1 MIRLI
6 AFLAILVASMA
17 PATEPRLIPDVS
29 EREVEIRY
37 SFAGAE
43 LLLFGA
49 ILYPGGQPSGDVDIA
64 VVLKGP
70 SQPMVV
76 REKQKHWGIWVNAD
90 KSHMAS
96 VPGFYAIA
104 STRPIGKILDAR
116 TAAIYELGL
125 PNLHLSPGEA
135 NASLE
140 RFEAGLRDL
149 KTRQRLY
156 AEHPGT
162 VELIDGA
169 LYRARLPVPARV
181 PTGTFTAET
190 FLIRHGRVI
199 TAETRNIEIKK
210 TGFEKF
216 VADSAQDFP
225 LTYGLVAVLLSLLLG
240 WAAGVLFRRD

>member
-1 MIRLI
+1 MTRLL
-6 AFLAILVASMA
+6 ALLMFLAPALSMA
-17 PATEPRLIPDVS
+17 SEPRLIPDVS

-49 ILYPGGQPSGDVDIA
+49 VLYPDGKPSGDVDIA

-90 KSHMAS
+90 STRMAS

-104 STRPIGKILDAR
+104 STRPINTILDAR

-125 PNLHLSPGEA
+125 PNIHLSPGEA
-135 NASLE
+135 NASLG

-149 KTRQRLY
+149 QIRQRLF

-199 TAETRNIEIKK
+199 TAETRSIEIKK

-216 VADSAQDFP
+216 VADSAEDYP
-225 LTYGLVAVLLSLLLG
+225 LAYGLFAVTLSLLLG
-240 WAAGVLFRRD
+240 WLAGILFKRD